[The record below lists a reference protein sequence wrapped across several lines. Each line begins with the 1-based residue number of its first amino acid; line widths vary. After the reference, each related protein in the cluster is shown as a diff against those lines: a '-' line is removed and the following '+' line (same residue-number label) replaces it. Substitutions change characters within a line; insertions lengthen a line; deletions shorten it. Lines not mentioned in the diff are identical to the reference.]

1 MDDRTTGD
9 KPAGW
14 RGELTVTLPMNAWDF
29 IDLGERLSSSG
40 QHVRRVT
47 FLLLKEAVG
56 LNTTE
61 KQHMAADQA
70 LIAGLEADGWQVTT
84 VRQTR

>member
-1 MDDRTTGD
+1 MDNCTRGD
-9 KPAGW
+9 KPACW
-14 RGELTVTLPMNAWDF
+14 RGQLTVTVPMTIWDF
-29 IDLGERLSSSG
+29 FDLGKRLSSSG